1 MGDETPLDRYDPVRG
16 RSSVSGPAP
25 TDRGPNRGS
34 VSLRFQGRTEPNI
47 GLGDPPEPAEAVD
60 HDVSSEIA
68 LGCRRGVLPVT
79 PSTPVAHMVTRWV
92 KAARV
97 ALDHIDELRLYP
109 ASVLDRRPDHD
120 PLTGQC
126 PLHEHDPAVGALA
139 ETGAT
144 GGDPVHVQFELW
156 HDVEAMATTDP
167 LLPTTLIVPSILP
180 ADFSRLGEECQALE
194 RAGVDRIQFD
204 VMDGRFVPNLTFG
217 PDVIA
222 SVRPLVDVDFEAH
235 LMIEQPDHLIP
246 RFVEAGCGM
255 IIVHV
260 ETCVHLHR
268 TLAAIG
274 ELGASAAVAL
284 NPHTPLDAVA
294 NVIDLLDM
302 LLVMTVNPGFGGQAY
317 IATMEPKIA
326 SARALLD
333 TADRWVDLEV
343 DGGISP
349 LTIPGAASAGAN
361 VFISGS
367 ALYGHPD
374 GLETAVGELRA
385 LAEKAIADQQL

>member
-1 MGDETPLDRYDPVRG
+1 
-16 RSSVSGPAP
+16 
-25 TDRGPNRGS
+25 
-34 VSLRFQGRTEPNI
+34 
-47 GLGDPPEPAEAVD
+47 
-60 HDVSSEIA
+60 
-68 LGCRRGVLPVT
+68 
-79 PSTPVAHMVTRWV
+79 MVTWWMP
-92 KAARV
+92 AAGV
-97 ALDHIDELRLYP
+97 TLDHGDELRLDSAP
-109 ASVLDRRPDHD
+109 VLHRGPGHD
-120 PLTGQC
+120 PLTGKR
-126 PLHEHDPAVGALA
+126 LLYEHDPTIGAPT
-139 ETGAT
+139 ETGPT
-144 GGDPVHVQFELW
+144 GGNPVHVELELW
-156 HDVEAMATTDP
+156 HDEEAMASNDP
-167 LLPTTLIVPSILP
+167 LLRTPLIVPSVLP

-194 RAGVDRIQFD
+194 RAQVDRIQFD

-222 SVRPLVDVDFEAH
+222 SLRPVVDVDFEAH
-235 LMIEQPDHLIP
+235 LMIEEPDHLIP

-268 TLAAIG
+268 TLASIT

-349 LTIPGAASAGAN
+349 LTIAGAATAGAN

-367 ALYGHPD
+367 ALYRHPD

-385 LAEKAIADQQL
+385 LAEKAMTDQQP